1 MGNPRLNSNKRVRIG
16 FERDPAEVQ
25 RAAEVTET
33 AIHEALLSAVSQ
45 RFGET
50 TVFVT
55 SLVERTGLKTAEAKK
70 ILLRQDWCF
79 PLRLETLFK
88 VCEKL
93 NIEPTLWFD
102 TEPLAAKVADEVLK
116 VMALRLQYGR
126 EAREWSMED
135 LAYQSGLSAPT
146 LQKVINKMG
155 ASPLVSL
162 RQLCVTAEAL
172 SVPIGMS
179 FRVVG

>member
-25 RAAEVTET
+25 KAAEVIEN
-33 AIHEALLSAVSQ
+33 AIHEALLAAVSQ
-45 RFGET
+45 RFGEMP
-50 TVFVT
+50 TVA
-55 SLVERTGLKTAEAKK
+55 SLMERAELKAAEAKK

-102 TEPLAAKVADEVLK
+102 TIPLVAKIADEMLK
-116 VMALRLQYGR
+116 VMAMRLRYGR
-126 EAREWSMED
+126 AVREWSMED

-146 LQKVINKMG
+146 LQKVVNKMG
-155 ASPLVSL
+155 TSPLVSL